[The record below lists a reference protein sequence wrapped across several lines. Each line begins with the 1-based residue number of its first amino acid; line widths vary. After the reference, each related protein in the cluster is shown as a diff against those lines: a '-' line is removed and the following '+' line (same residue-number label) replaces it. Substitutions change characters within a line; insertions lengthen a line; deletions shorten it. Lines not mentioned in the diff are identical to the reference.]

1 MLPCRDPLSH
11 RDHVHEGVAVR
22 DDDVQDLLHH
32 DLDQPDHQLPLPHG
46 PLRRQIHRR
55 LPPHLISKIPH
66 RVDCQGDQGHI
77 FSSIHFTTSLLGAQA
92 VWIVKV
98 TNLLTGDILVRM
110 VGLRRPHAAHLSLR
124 DHSDEVKQAFIQLES
139 TDLAKA

>member
-1 MLPCRDPLSH
+1 MLPCRDPLPH

-55 LPPHLISKIPH
+55 LPPHLIATLPH
-66 RVDCQGDQGHI
+66 RDNSKGDKEFVNPDFSLIISSPDCLL
-77 FSSIHFTTSLLGAQA
+77 FCLACLSRANAPSIP
-92 VWIVKV
+92 
-98 TNLLTGDILVRM
+98 
-110 VGLRRPHAAHLSLR
+110 LRHNN
-124 DHSDEVKQAFIQLES
+124 
-139 TDLAKA
+139 